1 MGEELEGIYNRYSG
15 FAYNVALR
23 MLGNT
28 MDAED
33 VLQDV
38 FIKLQHKLSTFKG
51 DSSIKTFLYRMVI
64 NQSIDHIRR
73 RGSQTSRAERS
84 TRESHQSVNDSSLL
98 LDSLLEKIPA
108 EQRAAI
114 LLYEI
119 CGFSQK
125 EVASILNISQGTVKS
140 RISRGITK
148 MASSACREVLDAL

>member
-1 MGEELEGIYNRYSG
+1 MGENLEDIYSRYSG

-38 FIKLQHKLSTFKG
+38 FVKLQNKLSSFNG

-73 RGSQTSRAERS
+73 HGSQTSRAEKSMLDIRPAM
-84 TRESHQSVNDSSLL
+84 NDDSLL
-98 LDSLLEKIPA
+98 LYSMLETITV
-108 EQRAAI
+108 EQRSAI

-119 CGFSQK
+119 CGFTQK
-125 EVASILNISQGTVKS
+125 VVASILNVTQGTIKS

-148 MASSACREVLDAL
+148 MAASACKEV

>member
-1 MGEELEGIYNRYSG
+1 MGENLEDIYSRYSG

-38 FIKLQHKLSTFKG
+38 FVKLENKLSSFNG

-73 RGSQTSRAERS
+73 HGSQTSRAEKSMLDIRPAM
-84 TRESHQSVNDSSLL
+84 NDDSLL
-98 LDSLLEKIPA
+98 LYSMLETITV
-108 EQRAAI
+108 EQRSAI

-119 CGFSQK
+119 CGFTQK
-125 EVASILNISQGTVKS
+125 EVASILNVTQGTIKS

-148 MASSACREVLDAL
+148 MAASACKEV

>member
-1 MGEELEGIYNRYSG
+1 
-15 FAYNVALR
+15 

-38 FIKLQHKLSTFKG
+38 FVKLQNKLSSFNG

-73 RGSQTSRAERS
+73 HGSQTSRAEKSMLDIRPAM
-84 TRESHQSVNDSSLL
+84 NDDSLL
-98 LDSLLEKIPA
+98 LYSMLETITV
-108 EQRAAI
+108 EQRSAI

-119 CGFSQK
+119 CGFTQK
-125 EVASILNISQGTVKS
+125 EVASILNVTQGTIKS

-148 MASSACREVLDAL
+148 MAASACKEV

>member
-1 MGEELEGIYNRYSG
+1 MGENLEDIYSRYSG

-38 FIKLQHKLSTFKG
+38 FVKLQNKLSSFNG

-64 NQSIDHIRR
+64 NQSIDYIRKHR
-73 RGSQTSRAERS
+73 SQTSRAEKSMLDIRPAM
-84 TRESHQSVNDSSLL
+84 NDDSLL
-98 LDSLLEKIPA
+98 LYSMLETITV
-108 EQRAAI
+108 EQRSAI

-119 CGFSQK
+119 CGFTQK
-125 EVASILNISQGTVKS
+125 EVASILNVTQGTIKS

-148 MASSACREVLDAL
+148 MAASACKEV

>member
-1 MGEELEGIYNRYSG
+1 MGENLEDVYSRYSG

-38 FIKLQHKLSTFKG
+38 FIKLQRKLSTFNG
-51 DSSIKTFLYRMVI
+51 ESSIKTFLYRMVI

-73 RGSQTSRAERS
+73 RGSQTSRAEKS
-84 TRESHQSVNDSSLL
+84 TRELRPSVNEDSFL
-98 LDSLLEKIPA
+98 LDSLLEKIPT
-108 EQRAAI
+108 EQRSAI

-125 EVASILNISQGTVKS
+125 EVASILNISRGTVKS

-148 MASSACREVLDAL
+148 MASSACKEV

>member
-1 MGEELEGIYNRYSG
+1 MGENLEDIYSRYSG

-33 VLQDV
+33 VLQDIFV
-38 FIKLQHKLSTFKG
+38 KLQNKLSSFNG

-73 RGSQTSRAERS
+73 HGSQTSRAEKSMLDIRPAM
-84 TRESHQSVNDSSLL
+84 NDDSLL
-98 LDSLLEKIPA
+98 LYSMLETITV
-108 EQRAAI
+108 EQRSAI

-119 CGFSQK
+119 CGFTQK
-125 EVASILNISQGTVKS
+125 EVASILNVTQGTIKS

-148 MASSACREVLDAL
+148 MAASACKEV

>member
-1 MGEELEGIYNRYSG
+1 MGENLEDIYSRYSG

-38 FIKLQHKLSTFKG
+38 FVKLQNKLSSFNG

-73 RGSQTSRAERS
+73 HGSQTSRAEKSMLDIRPAM
-84 TRESHQSVNDSSLL
+84 NDDSLL
-98 LDSLLEKIPA
+98 LYSMLETITV
-108 EQRAAI
+108 EQRSAI

-119 CGFSQK
+119 CGFTQK
-125 EVASILNISQGTVKS
+125 EVASILNVTHGTIKS

-148 MASSACREVLDAL
+148 MAASACKEV

>member
-1 MGEELEGIYNRYSG
+1 MGENLEDIYSRYSG

-38 FIKLQHKLSTFKG
+38 FVKLQNKLSSFNG

-73 RGSQTSRAERS
+73 HGSQTSRAEKSMLDIRPAM
-84 TRESHQSVNDSSLL
+84 NDDSLL
-98 LDSLLEKIPA
+98 LYSMLETITV
-108 EQRAAI
+108 EQRSAI

-119 CGFSQK
+119 CGFTQK
-125 EVASILNISQGTVKS
+125 EVASILNVTQGTIKS

-148 MASSACREVLDAL
+148 MAASACKEV

>member
-1 MGEELEGIYNRYSG
+1 MGEELEGIYNRYSR

-23 MLGNT
+23 MLGNK

-38 FIKLQHKLSTFKG
+38 FIKLQRKLSTFNG
-51 DSSIKTFLYRMVI
+51 ESSIKTFIYRMVI

-84 TRESHQSVNDSSLL
+84 TRELRPAVNEDSLL
-98 LDSLLEKIPA
+98 LVDSMLEKIPA
-108 EQRAAI
+108 EQRSAI

-125 EVASILNISQGTVKS
+125 EVASILNISRGTVKS

-148 MASSACREVLDAL
+148 MAASACKEV

>member
-1 MGEELEGIYNRYSG
+1 MGENLEDIYSRYSN

-38 FIKLQHKLSTFKG
+38 FIKLQQKLSTFNG
-51 DSSIKTFLYRMVI
+51 ESSIKTFLYRMVI

-73 RGSQTSRAERS
+73 RGSQTRRAEKS
-84 TRESHQSVNDSSLL
+84 TRELRPAVNDNSLL
-98 LDSLLEKIPA
+98 LDSLLEKITV
-108 EQRAAI
+108 EQRSAI

-125 EVASILNISQGTVKS
+125 EVASILNISRGTVKS

-148 MASSACREVLDAL
+148 MASSAGKGV

>member
-1 MGEELEGIYNRYSG
+1 MGENLEDIYSRYSG

-38 FIKLQHKLSTFKG
+38 FVKLQNKLSSFNG

-73 RGSQTSRAERS
+73 HGSQTSRAEKSMLDIRPAM
-84 TRESHQSVNDSSLL
+84 NDDSLL
-98 LDSLLEKIPA
+98 LYSMLETITV
-108 EQRAAI
+108 EQRSSI

-119 CGFSQK
+119 CGFTQK
-125 EVASILNISQGTVKS
+125 EVASILNVTQGTIKS

-148 MASSACREVLDAL
+148 MAASACKEV

>member
-1 MGEELEGIYNRYSG
+1 MGENLEDIYSRYSG

-38 FIKLQHKLSTFKG
+38 FVKLQNKLSSFNG

-73 RGSQTSRAERS
+73 HRSQTSRAEKSMLDIRPAM
-84 TRESHQSVNDSSLL
+84 NDDSLL
-98 LDSLLEKIPA
+98 LYSMLETITV
-108 EQRAAI
+108 EQRSAI

-119 CGFSQK
+119 CGFTQK
-125 EVASILNISQGTVKS
+125 EVASILNVTQGTIKS

-148 MASSACREVLDAL
+148 MAASACKEV